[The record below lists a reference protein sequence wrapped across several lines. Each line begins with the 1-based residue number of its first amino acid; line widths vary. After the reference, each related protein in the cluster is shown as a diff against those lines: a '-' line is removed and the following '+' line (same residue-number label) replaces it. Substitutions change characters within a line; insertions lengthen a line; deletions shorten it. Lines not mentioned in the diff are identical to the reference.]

1 MRHFIR
7 LTWATAVLG
16 FVTVAAAEA
25 APPPKPKKDDAA
37 APAKKDAAD
46 PSVAAAAA
54 PAKPANDWDA
64 AVAYFHDAENTG
76 WTADKCSTAADK
88 FQSAGK
94 GKRAEGYFNAGVA
107 MERCGRTNDAEK
119 LYRKALELNP
129 THGPSL
135 ANLGEMAYR
144 AGKYQDA
151 QGYFDQAVKND
162 AGKLE
167 VSAARNNLAWIE
179 YQQMRQ
185 TNVPATRQQLETEAL
200 GNLQRALAIDNDS
213 VVAYTIMALVYMEG
227 ADRNRNRL
235 ELANLLLTEGK
246 KRNDRYAPLWNAM
259 GLLQMRYNN
268 VAKALEDFRQ
278 AVTLDPRLTEARMNV
293 GQIVLSSRNYDEAE
307 TQFREVLKL
316 RPKEYGALVGLGV
329 ALRGQATV
337 LRSAGQMD
345 KFQRKID
352 EAESTYRSAID
363 IDKNRGDAY
372 YNLGLLYKDYR
383 TNDPDQSKNIS
394 QYRKAKEFFQE
405 YLARADKS
413 DPKRDEAGGH
423 VQDCDKYVEIL
434 GKALQD
440 QASGKR

>member
-1 MRHFIR
+1 MG
-7 LTWATAVLG
+7 ATMKWTLASAVLG
-16 FVTVAAAEA
+16 VVAVAAAEA
-25 APPPKPKKDDAA
+25 APPPKPKEP
-37 APAKKDAAD
+37 APAKKDAAAD
-46 PSVAAAAA
+46 PSAPAA
-54 PAKPANDWDA
+54 PAAKPTSDWDA
-64 AVAYFHDAENTG
+64 AVAYFNGAEQAG
-76 WTADKCSTAADK
+76 WTADKCQSAADK
-88 FQSAGK
+88 FTSAAK
-94 GKRAEGYFNAGVA
+94 TKRAEGYFNAGVA

-119 LYRKALELNP
+119 LYRKALDTNP

-135 ANLGEMAYR
+135 ANLGELAFK

-151 QGYFDQAVKND
+151 QTYFDQAVKND

-185 TNVPATRQQLETEAL
+185 TTVAATRQQLESEAL

-278 AVTLDPRLTEARMNV
+278 AVTLDPKITEARMNV
-293 GQIVLSSRNYDEAE
+293 AQIVLSSRNYDEAE

-316 RPKEYGALVGLGV
+316 HPKDYSALVGLGV

-345 KFQRKID
+345 KFQKKID
-352 EAESTYRSAID
+352 EAESTYRAAVD
-363 IDKNRGDAY
+363 VDKNRPDAY

-383 TNDPDQSKNIS
+383 TNDADQSKNIG
-394 QYRKAKEFFQE
+394 QYKKAKEFFQE
-405 YLARADKS
+405 FLARADKS
-413 DPKRDEAGGH
+413 DAKRDDAGGH

-440 QASGKR
+440 QGTTTGKR